1 MSVSRRD
8 DRGIATVLALG
19 LVVVLLVAT
28 MIGVGVVRVVAARH
42 VAAAAADL
50 GALAGAGAVGRSPP
64 CAAAGRTVHAND
76 AELVSCWVS
85 GADVIVVAS
94 ARSAPLLG
102 MSWVPRSS
110 ARAGPVR

>member
-1 MSVSRRD
+1 MSGSRRD
-8 DRGIATVLALG
+8 ERGIATVLALG

-50 GALAGAGAVGRSPP
+50 GALAGAAAVGRGQP
-64 CAAAGRTVHAND
+64 CAAAARTVRAND
-76 AELVSCWVS
+76 AELVSCRVS
-85 GADVIVVAS
+85 GAEVVVVAS
-94 ARSAPLLG
+94 VRSKPLLG
-102 MSWVPRSS
+102 ASWVPRSS